1 MTLQQKL
8 ETLDFDSTLVFTDTR
23 TLTGYRVMRFSAK
36 KLAVINIMSGMVHY
50 WTADVAAHC
59 LDGMVVFA

>member
-23 TLTGYRVMRFSAK
+23 TFTGYRVSRFSAT
-36 KLAVINIMSGMVHY
+36 KLAVTNILSGFTHY